1 MPGISPILP
10 FLPPK
15 RWSPS
20 PFCRCHGSE
29 KNPVFSRVQGINL
42 DSRVRRRLALWYN
55 PRSRLGRS
63 TQFLVILG
71 APQGEDPAA
80 PLLGSPPPRR
90 PRAGSR
96 CPGDRR
102 CCAAA
107 AQQWPAGRGGA
118 GTWAAIPG
126 ALPSPRGACACV
138 RGCVR
143 ELGGDFTSA
152 RRWLRL
158 DWKV

>member
-42 DSRVRRRLALWYN
+42 DSRARRRLVLWYN

-71 APQGEDPAA
+71 ARQGEDPAA

-96 CPGDRR
+96 CPGTG
-102 CCAAA
+102 AAA
-107 AQQWPAGRGGA
+107 PRPPSSGRRGEEA
-118 GTWAAIPG
+118 LAPG
-126 ALPSPRGACACV
+126 CDPRALPSPRGACACL

-158 DWKV
+158 DWEV